1 MNNDIN
7 DKSLLDDDQD
17 DGSVFNNDEDT
28 SLLSDEDSSLLLDEN
43 QDISSNETDN
53 TNINEG
59 LNEIKRSLNE
69 NSAQLNKLDQLEQI
83 KIELQKFNENKDTS
97 SNVVPSNQKYN
108 NHPDLKDIS
117 DRVDAMEEQVSVLEK
132 AEELYKQKYASLEE
146 TIGKINNINES
157 ISELKDSNE
166 SYSVKINKLEE
177 TIARFEEIEKDLEV
191 EYVEENTSKK
201 PKKDKKNNN
210 PEEKNNNLAILLLVL
225 ILLFAAVFV
234 IDFMGIINLYISESI
249 LKLF

>member
-7 DKSLLDDDQD
+7 DKSLLEDDHD
-17 DGSVFNNDEDT
+17 DSSIFNNDEDT
-28 SLLSDEDSSLLLDEN
+28 SLLNDDDSSILLDEN
-43 QDISSNETDN
+43 QNLSSNETDN
-53 TNINEG
+53 TDINEG

-83 KIELQKFNENKDTS
+83 KIELQKINENKNTS
-97 SNVVPSNQKYN
+97 SNVAPSNQNYS

-157 ISELKDSNE
+157 ISELKDSND
-166 SYSVKINKLEE
+166 SYSMKINKLEE

-191 EYVEENTSKK
+191 EYVEENNSIKS
-201 PKKDKKNNN
+201 KKDKKNTEVN
-210 PEEKNNNLAILLLVL
+210 EKNNNLALLLLVF
-225 ILLFAAVFV
+225 IILFAAVFV
-234 IDFMGIINLYISESI
+234 IDFMGIVNLYISESI
-249 LKLF
+249 FKLF